1 MHIGTLRT
9 VMFDYYLA
17 RQTGGQFIVRIEDTD
32 QARLVEGA
40 VESLLNTFKKL
51 NIDYDEGPILLPD
64 GTLSE
69 KGDVGPYTQ
78 SKRLDLYRP
87 HADRLLADGN
97 AYVCFCT
104 SERLVEMRAAQVDAK
119 QNPKY
124 DRRCAGLSLDEV
136 KARQEAGEKFVIR
149 LRIPEG
155 ESKFVDAIRGEISFN
170 NADVDDQVIIKSDGF
185 ASYHLA
191 VVVDDYL
198 MKISHVLRGEE
209 WISSTPKQIILCAML
224 GIAMPV
230 YAHVPLILNPDKT
243 KLSKRK
249 GDVSVES
256 YLSKGYLPETLI
268 NFISTLGYN
277 PKADQ
282 EIYDRAELVELFD
295 LSKVSRAGAVMNI
308 EKLDWMNHQ
317 YLMKLTQN
325 ELVAAVQPFTTLDL
339 ASPTLQKALIIER
352 ERVSRLTEFADKL
365 GAYVGVAAYDPAILT
380 WKKSTTEDSALQLKN
395 VTAVIGQLDE
405 AAFAEVVLLEAAI
418 KEYITINGLQNGN
431 VLWPMRVALSGLEKS
446 ASPYELLWALGKEES
461 LARLQRALELV
472 G

>member
-1 MHIGTLRT
+1 M
-9 VMFDYYLA
+9 
-17 RQTGGQFIVRIEDTD
+17 VRIEDTD

-40 VESLLNTFKKL
+40 VESLLNTFKKM

-87 HADRLLADGN
+87 YADRLLADGN

-104 SERLVEMRAAQVDAK
+104 SERLVEMRAAQVAAK

-124 DRRCAGLSLDEV
+124 DRRCANLNADEV
-136 KARQEAGEKFVIR
+136 KTRQEAGEKFVIR
-149 LRIPEG
+149 MRIPEG

-191 VVVDDYL
+191 VVIDDYL

-224 GIAMPV
+224 GITMPT

-256 YLSKGYLPETLI
+256 YLSKGYLPEALI

-282 EIYDRAELVELFD
+282 EIYERAELVELFD

-317 YLMKLTQN
+317 YLMKLTQS

-339 ASPTLQKALIIER
+339 SRETLQRALIIER

-365 GAYVGVAAYDPAILT
+365 GVYVGLNTYDPAILT
-380 WKKSTTEDSALQLKN
+380 WKKSTPEDSALQLKN
-395 VTAVIGQLDE
+395 VAAVIEQLDD
-405 AAFAEVVLLEAAI
+405 ATFAEVALLEAAI
-418 KEYITINGLQNGN
+418 KEYISSNGLQNGN
-431 VLWPMRVALSGLEKS
+431 VLWPLRVALSGLEKS

-461 LARLQRALELV
+461 LKRLII
-472 G
+472 

>member
-1 MHIGTLRT
+1 
-9 VMFDYYLA
+9 MFDYFLA

-40 VESLLNTFKKL
+40 VESLLNTFNKL
-51 NIDYDEGPILLPD
+51 KIDYDEGPILLAD

-69 KGDVGPYTQ
+69 KGDFGPYTQ
-78 SKRLDLYRP
+78 SNRLHLYRP
-87 HADRLLADGN
+87 YADRLLAEGK
-97 AYVCFCT
+97 AYICFCT
-104 SERLVEMRAAQVDAK
+104 SERLAEMRAAQVAAK

-124 DRRCAGLSLDEV
+124 DRRCAALSLEEV
-136 KARQEAGEKFVIR
+136 KTRQEAGEKFVIR
-149 LRIPEG
+149 MKIPEG
-155 ESKFVDAIRGEISFN
+155 ESTFVDAIRGQISFN

-198 MKISHVLRGEE
+198 MQISHVLRGEE

-224 GIAMPV
+224 GITMPT

-256 YLSKGYLPETLI
+256 YLSKGYLPEALI

-282 EIYDRAELVELFD
+282 EIYERGELVKLFD

-317 YLMKLTQN
+317 YLMKLTQS
-325 ELVAAVQPFTTLDL
+325 ELAAAVQPFTTLDL
-339 ASPTLQKALIIER
+339 SSATLQRALMIER

-365 GAYVGVAAYDPAILT
+365 AGYVSLPAYDQAILI
-380 WKKSTTEDSALQLKN
+380 WKKSSAEDAVQQLKN
-395 VTAVIGQLDE
+395 VTAAISQFDV
-405 AAFAEVVLLEAAI
+405 ATFAQVVLLEAAI
-418 KEYITINGLQNGN
+418 KEYISNNGLQNGN
-431 VLWPMRVALSGLEKS
+431 VLWPLRVALSGQEKS
-446 ASPYELLWALGKEES
+446 ASPYELLWALGQEES
-461 LARLQRALELV
+461 ILRLQKALEN